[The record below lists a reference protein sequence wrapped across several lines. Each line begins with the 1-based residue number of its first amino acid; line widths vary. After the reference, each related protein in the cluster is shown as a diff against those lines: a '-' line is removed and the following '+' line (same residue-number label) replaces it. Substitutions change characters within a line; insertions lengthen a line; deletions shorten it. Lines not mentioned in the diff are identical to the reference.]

1 MNVRNRGLALV
12 ALIPLFILGGCQQAA
27 SEDPTVSATS
37 TPATETGAGTAGPT
51 SAASGKV
58 AVRTMVL
65 EARPFEETL
74 EITGRLLPWKD
85 VVISSEIGGLVREI
99 GFEKGDWIEQ
109 GSLLAR
115 IGDDLMESQLAQA
128 RADLMAA
135 EANFVKTSKLFERQA
150 IPQQDLVKATS
161 QRDRAAAVVRERE
174 LRLERAILRAPISG
188 RATERLIEKG
198 EVVAPGTQI
207 TTLQQVTRLKVQAA
221 VPDTE
226 VSWLKTGRDASVQV
240 DAYPNRSFSAKLY
253 YLAPAADTLT
263 RSFTIELS
271 LPNPEGALMPGML
284 GRVRLVRRRVDHA
297 VVVPIDAMI
306 ARESGKSVF
315 IVEDCRAREIALD
328 SASYEGDMALAEGI
342 LSVGQALVVDG
353 QRDLVD
359 GQDVHSEECP

>member
-1 MNVRNRGLALV
+1 MNIRSRCLALV
-12 ALIPLFILGGCQQAA
+12 ALIPLFVVGSCQQAA
-27 SEDPTVSATS
+27 SEDPATTATS
-37 TPATETGAGTAGPT
+37 TPATRTGTATPT
-51 SAASGKV
+51 RATSGRV
-58 AVRTMVL
+58 AVRTMIL

-74 EITGRLLPWKD
+74 EVTGRLLPWKD

-99 GFEKGDWIEQ
+99 GFEKGDWVEQ
-109 GSLLAR
+109 GSVLAR

-150 IPQQDLVKATS
+150 IPQQDLVKTTS

-188 RATERLIEKG
+188 RATERLIERG

-207 TTLQQVTRLKVQAA
+207 TTLQQVARLKVQAA

-226 VSWLKTGRDASVQV
+226 VSWLKTGRDASVHI
-240 DAYPNRSFSAKLY
+240 DAYPNRSFSAHLY
-253 YLAPAADTLT
+253 YIAPATNAVT

-271 LPNPEGALMPGML
+271 LPNPDGALLPGMF

-306 ARESGKSVF
+306 ARESAKSVF

-328 SASYEGDMALAEGI
+328 SASYEGDMALADGI
-342 LSVGQALVVDG
+342 LSVGQVLVVDG

-359 GQDVHSEECP
+359 GQAVRSEECP